1 MTGFI
6 HGIILSMGLILP
18 LGVQNL
24 FVFNQGAMQ
33 KTFFRVLPV
42 VMTAGTCD
50 TLLILLAVNGVSVLV
65 LEFALLKTVFIGA
78 GVLFL
83 LFMGWLIWHETVAA
97 NDQEVKSLS
106 TKQQIGFAVTVSLLN
121 PHAIIDTVGVIGT
134 SSVNYNGLDKILFTS
149 ACIMISWIWF
159 FCLAIT
165 GRMIGR
171 RNQSTKILC
180 GINKFS
186 AVFMW
191 ATAIYLVY
199 SSFQA

>member
-1 MTGFI
+1 
-6 HGIILSMGLILP
+6 
-18 LGVQNL
+18 
-24 FVFNQGAMQ
+24 
-33 KTFFRVLPV
+33 
-42 VMTAGTCD
+42 
-50 TLLILLAVNGVSVLV
+50 LAVNGVSVLV

-83 LFMGWLIWHETVAA
+83 LFMGWMIWHETVAA
-97 NDQEVKSLS
+97 SDQEVKALS

>member
-42 VMTAGTCD
+42 VMTAGICD

-97 NDQEVKSLS
+97 SDQEVKSLS

>member
-33 KTFFRVLPV
+33 KTFFRVIPV
-42 VMTAGTCD
+42 VITAGLCD
-50 TLLILLAVNGVSVLV
+50 TLLILLAVYGVSLLV
-65 LEFALLKTVFIGA
+65 LESSLSKTIFIGA
-78 GVLFL
+78 GVLFM
-83 LFMGWLIWHETVAA
+83 LFMGWKIWRKTVVASDMQA
-97 NDQEVKSLS
+97 VTALS
-106 TKQQIGFAVTVSLLN
+106 TKQQIGFAVMVSLLN

-134 SSVNYNGLDKILFTS
+134 SSINYNGMDKTLFTL

-159 FCLAIT
+159 SCLAII

-186 AVFMW
+186 AAFMW
-191 ATAIYLVY
+191 STAVYLVY
-199 SSFQA
+199 SSF